1 MDKKGPGP
9 DQATLKNR
17 EKAVIIYTS
26 KSKYLLFALLK
37 RIGLSKSGYY
47 YQETV
52 KNNPINT
59 AIFAVE
65 YINFSTKINSGMDS
79 GAFMVF

>member
-52 KNNPINT
+52 KKQSDKYSDIRSRIHQLFHKNKQR
-59 AIFAVE
+59 
-65 YINFSTKINSGMDS
+65 YG
-79 GAFMVF
+79 